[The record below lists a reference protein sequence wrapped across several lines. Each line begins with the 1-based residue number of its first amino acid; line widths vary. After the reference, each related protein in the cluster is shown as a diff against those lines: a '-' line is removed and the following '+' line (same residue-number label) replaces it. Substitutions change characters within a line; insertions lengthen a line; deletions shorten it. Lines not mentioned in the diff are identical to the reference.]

1 MIFKSFKME
10 YEAEH
15 GKTPKK
21 WIYFNLAIKVLSG
34 LAIAFI
40 AFLLYKSSVLFM

>member
-1 MIFKSFKME
+1 MNFKSFKME

-15 GKTPKK
+15 GKVPKK
-21 WIYFNLAIKVLSG
+21 WIYFNLAIKIVSG

-40 AFLLYKSSVLFM
+40 AYLLFKSSTLFM